1 MTVRDPTP
9 ELELRL
15 SREKAGDF
23 EWAFNRL
30 VDIMAERIKA
40 LPPGVREV
48 SLELVSRSFE
58 QLHLENLE
66 RRAMLTRMA
75 NDGT

>member
-30 VDIMAERIKA
+30 VEIMIERTKA
-40 LPPGVREV
+40 LPPGVNKLAAEM
-48 SLELVSRSFE
+48 LERSFE